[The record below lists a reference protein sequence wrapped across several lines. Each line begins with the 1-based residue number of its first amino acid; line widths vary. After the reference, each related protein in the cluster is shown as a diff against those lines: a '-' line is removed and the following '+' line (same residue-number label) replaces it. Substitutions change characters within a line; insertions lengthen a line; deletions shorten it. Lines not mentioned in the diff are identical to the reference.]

1 MPDEDVT
8 VKAIFI
14 ADNPGGGGG
23 GNSGGN
29 GAGNTGGSSSPGN
42 GSTAPNTPETQPNQ
56 PIVAEVSIIVD
67 DMDKYT
73 SDVAIPE
80 KAISEAIGQAIG
92 QSNTQGD
99 GETGITVVVN
109 MEIPEG
115 ATDLSIILSQTALQ
129 SLVEANVSSLQI
141 NGLPVSISFDQAALQ
156 AIQTQTSGNVSI
168 TATDIDGL
176 SKEAQDVIGGRP
188 VYNITLSNTT
198 QGGGASVSSFGGGT
212 VTISIPYTPAPDE
225 FTDYLHGVYVDEEGN
240 VTRIDS
246 SYYDEESGCL
256 ILTTN
261 HLSIYGVGYTA
272 PSAQFTDITNH
283 WALKFID
290 YVVGMELLSGTTE
303 TTFSP
308 DTPITREIMVM
319 ALGKLTGVD
328 IESYSTVTF
337 SDVSTDS
344 IYAPYN
350 EWAYQLGIV
359 KGVGNNRF
367 EPHRSIT
374 REEIAIIFDRY
385 ARAMGLE
392 LPTIQQ
398 AAPYID
404 QALIGDIYKDAV
416 KVMQQAGIMTGGPG
430 NRFNP
435 KGSATRAEFSTMLYR
450 YIKLT
455 TDPKTPMAASR
466 PMQAGIST
474 IKMVSP
480 LRARRPL
487 TV

>member
-1 MPDEDVT
+1 MSIANNAFVMPDEDVT

-109 MEIPEG
+109 VEIPEG

-212 VTISIPYTPAPDE
+212 GHHFNS
-225 FTDYLHGVYVDEEGN
+225 L
-240 VTRIDS
+240 
-246 SYYDEESGCL
+246 
-256 ILTTN
+256 
-261 HLSIYGVGYTA
+261 
-272 PSAQFTDITNH
+272 
-283 WALKFID
+283 
-290 YVVGMELLSGTTE
+290 
-303 TTFSP
+303 
-308 DTPITREIMVM
+308 
-319 ALGKLTGVD
+319 
-328 IESYSTVTF
+328 
-337 SDVSTDS
+337 
-344 IYAPYN
+344 YA
-350 EWAYQLGIV
+350 
-359 KGVGNNRF
+359 
-367 EPHRSIT
+367 
-374 REEIAIIFDRY
+374 
-385 ARAMGLE
+385 
-392 LPTIQQ
+392 
-398 AAPYID
+398 
-404 QALIGDIYKDAV
+404 
-416 KVMQQAGIMTGGPG
+416 
-430 NRFNP
+430 
-435 KGSATRAEFSTMLYR
+435 GSR
-450 YIKLT
+450 
-455 TDPKTPMAASR
+455 
-466 PMQAGIST
+466 
-474 IKMVSP
+474 
-480 LRARRPL
+480 
-487 TV
+487 